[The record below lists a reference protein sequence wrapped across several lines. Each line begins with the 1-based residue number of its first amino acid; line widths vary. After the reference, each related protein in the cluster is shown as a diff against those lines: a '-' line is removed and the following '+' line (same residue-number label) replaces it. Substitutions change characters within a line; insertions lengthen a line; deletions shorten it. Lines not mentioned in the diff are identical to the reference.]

1 MLGRYEDQKNFNK
14 INRRLKLRIK
24 KAFNDNNIKSVMSS
38 NTTSNIS
45 ES

>member
-1 MLGRYEDQKNFNK
+1 MLGRYEDQKKINK